1 MSTHSAEELAYNFS
15 SDSEDELDW
24 EEVAVPQ
31 AEYSAPEDQAGPPTR
46 PNIEITLDAYP
57 AQGKDG
63 TQRKPS
69 GGISQAER
77 LLRIDCHKVHTVALI
92 SNARERNR
100 WINDEL
106 LQARLLSLT
115 PLAIHNSFAMIH
127 KSRIPDD
134 VKRGYLF
141 EQAMSRLA
149 SWWADTFFTV
159 EPTGHLCSRT
169 FEDVQQVLRS
179 MGLIN
184 GSDKKGKGKA
194 LPPDVDPLED
204 DGEVEIV
211 RSAKSLMKHALM
223 RSGSRDVSSQLFTA
237 LCRALG
243 IPTRLVVSLQS
254 VPWQTNVG
262 RPKTPAK
269 PKGANSKG
277 KGVERGDADVDVSQ
291 RESSGD
297 HIEVDGDSEDETSPA
312 NGKGKGGKAHTIK
325 LRKTKSVG
333 RKLSSPHQSEPS
345 DPLTTPPVFWTE
357 VFSRADGRW
366 LPVDPIRAIVNKRK
380 VFDPSPVGTTPRRGK
395 VDNRMTYVLAVE
407 EDGYMRDVTPRYA
420 KQYSAKVTKV
430 QSGGRGRREWWEQVM
445 QTVTRP
451 YKLHRDDVED
461 DELVV
466 NQFTEGMPTTLGGFK
481 DHPFYVLERHLL
493 RDQIIS
499 QDAPELGTFR
509 GESVYSRSQ
518 VLHLKAAENWM
529 RSGRVVCAGEQPLK
543 YVKQRAVTLSRR
555 RELEFRAGA
564 EGANG
569 SSNVMQGLYAER
581 QTERYV
587 PPPVIDGRIPK
598 NNFGNIDLY
607 TPSMLPAGAAYV
619 PHKGAAKI
627 ARLLG
632 FDYAEAVTS
641 FEFRKGKAFPVI
653 SGVVVSAENEDTV
666 REAYWEAEH
675 AAAQKEQEKRHQAV
689 LKRWTKLVR
698 GLRIRQRMREQYGTA
713 TSSDLAPRRNG
724 DEGGGDQ
731 DEGGGGGF
739 LTSVGDVVQPYSLP
753 RPAHVVFASP
763 PRSPEP
769 DGRTPTPAP
778 EPAFAMSLDE
788 AEAECDD
795 AGEGPSLDVGNA
807 HDRPAEKLRASP
819 GQGMPK
825 SMAELA
831 AEAEAAATAQGPGRS
846 DVSVEVEVAE
856 EGATSTAAPRR
867 RRPPPRARPK
877 ANGEARTGQ
886 KRARVRESEE
896 EDEGEWVGD
905 AQPGDGSSGIE
916 DAVGNDQR
924 PRDAK
929 RARTRARRRGRGA
942 ALAVPVPVPTSDRVL
957 RVRKK

>member
-1 MSTHSAEELAYNFS
+1 MSTQSAEEFAHDFS
-15 SDSEDELDW
+15 SDTEDELDW

-31 AEYSAPEDQAGPPTR
+31 AEYSVQEDQAGSSAR

-57 AQGKDG
+57 AQGKHG

-159 EPTGHLCSRT
+159 EPTGHLYSRT
-169 FEDVQQVLRS
+169 FEDVQQVLCS
-179 MGLIN
+179 KGLVSS
-184 GSDKKGKGKA
+184 SDKKGKGKA

-204 DGEVEIV
+204 DSEVEIV

-269 PKGANSKG
+269 PKGTNSKG
-277 KGVERGDADVDVSQ
+277 KGVERGDAEVGVSQ
-291 RESSGD
+291 RDSSGD
-297 HIEVDGDSEDETSPA
+297 HIEVDGDSEDGTSPA
-312 NGKGKGGKAHTIK
+312 NGKGKGKAHTIN

-333 RKLSSPHQSEPS
+333 RKLRSPHEKPS

-380 VFDPSPVGTTPRRGK
+380 VFDPTPVGTTPRRGK

-569 SSNVMQGLYAER
+569 SSDVMQGLYAER

-641 FEFRKGKAFPVI
+641 FEFRKGKAFPMI

-666 REAYWEAEH
+666 LEAYWEAEH
-675 AAAQKEQEKRHQAV
+675 AAVQKEQEKRHQAV
-689 LKRWTKLVR
+689 LKRWSKLVR

-713 TSSDLAPRRNG
+713 TSSDLASRRNG
-724 DEGGGDQ
+724 DEGGDNQ

-753 RPAHVVFASP
+753 RPTHV
-763 PRSPEP
+763 
-769 DGRTPTPAP
+769 
-778 EPAFAMSLDE
+778 
-788 AEAECDD
+788 
-795 AGEGPSLDVGNA
+795 
-807 HDRPAEKLRASP
+807 
-819 GQGMPK
+819 
-825 SMAELA
+825 
-831 AEAEAAATAQGPGRS
+831 
-846 DVSVEVEVAE
+846 
-856 EGATSTAAPRR
+856 
-867 RRPPPRARPK
+867 
-877 ANGEARTGQ
+877 
-886 KRARVRESEE
+886 
-896 EDEGEWVGD
+896 
-905 AQPGDGSSGIE
+905 
-916 DAVGNDQR
+916 
-924 PRDAK
+924 
-929 RARTRARRRGRGA
+929 
-942 ALAVPVPVPTSDRVL
+942 
-957 RVRKK
+957 